1 MLCGEAYPSCITD
14 DGAGVRCAERL
25 AALSFSKDESC
36 LNIAYTYLDLYFYRV
51 WIESRGAEYDEDK
64 DYDYVSLF

>member
-1 MLCGEAYPSCITD
+1 MRRGLPLLQH
-14 DGAGVRCAERL
+14 RRRRL